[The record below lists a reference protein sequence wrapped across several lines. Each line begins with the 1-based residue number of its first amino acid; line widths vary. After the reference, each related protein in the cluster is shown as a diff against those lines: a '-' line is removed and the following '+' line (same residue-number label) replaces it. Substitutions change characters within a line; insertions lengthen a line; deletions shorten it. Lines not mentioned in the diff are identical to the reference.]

1 MARIV
6 GKRIDTSRHSYRGD
20 LVGQGIAGSS
30 KKKPSPETDS
40 DAAENAPDDDSMIDQ
55 ISGDPYLANL
65 IRKHLQE

>member
-1 MARIV
+1 M
-6 GKRIDTSRHSYRGD
+6 
-20 LVGQGIAGSS
+20 GQGIAGSS

-40 DAAENAPDDDSMIDQ
+40 DAAENAPGDDSMIDQ

>member
-1 MARIV
+1 M
-6 GKRIDTSRHSYRGD
+6 
-20 LVGQGIAGSS
+20 GQGITGST